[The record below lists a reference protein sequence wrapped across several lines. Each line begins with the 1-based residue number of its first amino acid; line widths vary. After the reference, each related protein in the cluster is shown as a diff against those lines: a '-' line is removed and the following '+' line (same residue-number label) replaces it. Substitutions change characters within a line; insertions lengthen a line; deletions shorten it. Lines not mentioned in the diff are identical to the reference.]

1 MYSESEGGAQYE
13 AEASCHGYESQEAK
27 HIKLHM
33 FADVDLPSIAKSPSG
48 VNYWRWGSIHNDL
61 AVDHI
66 YGKSQ
71 LQPHGSKT

>member
-1 MYSESEGGAQYE
+1 MYSESEGRAQYE

-33 FADVDLPSIAKSPSG
+33 FADVDLPSIANSPS
-48 VNYWRWGSIHNDL
+48 NDL
-61 AVDHI
+61 AVDHT